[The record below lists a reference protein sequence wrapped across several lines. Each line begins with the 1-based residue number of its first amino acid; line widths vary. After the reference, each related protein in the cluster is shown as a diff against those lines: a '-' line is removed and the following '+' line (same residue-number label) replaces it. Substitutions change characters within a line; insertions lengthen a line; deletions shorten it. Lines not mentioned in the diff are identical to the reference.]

1 MIEPCTRKR
10 NTMEGTQQKLQE
22 CTAEK
27 EKALLLLEGDH
38 STKEDA
44 CTAVAMLDRLAKEGD
59 SDAMWILGV
68 CHEYGMGV
76 AQDVKAADQL
86 YTKSAQKRNPTAK
99 LLVGKLY
106 DWKAR
111 SCYTDLDLGCTQE
124 KKQANNANRDL

>member
-1 MIEPCTRKR
+1 
-10 NTMEGTQQKLQE
+10 MEGTQQKLQEE

-86 YTKSAQKRNPTAK
+86 YTRSAQKRNPIAK
-99 LLVGKLY
+99 LLVGKLKNRNGRGCLRMNLECQ
-106 DWKAR
+106 KA
-111 SCYTDLDLGCTQE
+111 LLGTP
-124 KKQANNANRDL
+124 KKVRN